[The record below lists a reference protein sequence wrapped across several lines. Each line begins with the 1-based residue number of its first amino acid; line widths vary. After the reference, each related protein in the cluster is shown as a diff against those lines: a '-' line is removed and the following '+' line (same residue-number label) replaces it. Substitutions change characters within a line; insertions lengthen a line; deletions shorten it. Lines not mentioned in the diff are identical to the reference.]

1 MNSQLHPAFFD
12 LVPTVA
18 SSIYRRYRQ
27 WVEKDDVVQECYAW
41 AMARAEHYANLLNE
55 ENSIQRTI
63 NEKRIV
69 WQMRRNAERYCR
81 KEKAKK
87 SGYQIGDES
96 FYNTIIL
103 GQLLPHVIAS
113 VVDGTV
119 LEQAQEMIN
128 DGQPRR
134 PSAPA
139 EGGNLLAILIDIKK
153 AYLKLDVTDK
163 DILIKRYHENLTLE
177 ELGEYLSCATSTADR
192 KVQGAIRRLQ
202 NLLGGESP
210 WQ

>member
-41 AMARAEHYANLLNE
+41 AMSRAEHYATLLNE

>member
-1 MNSQLHPAFFD
+1 MTNLHPAFYD
-12 LVPTVA
+12 LVPSVA
-18 SSIYRRYRQ
+18 TSIYRRYRQ
-27 WVEKDDVVQECYAW
+27 WTEKEDIVQECYSW
-41 AMARAEHYANLLNE
+41 AMGRADHYAELLNE
-55 ENSIQRTI
+55 ENSIQRVI

-69 WQMRRNAERYCR
+69 WQMRRHAERYAR

-96 FYNTIIL
+96 FYDTVLL

-113 VVDGTV
+113 VIDGTV
-119 LEQAQEMIN
+119 LEQAQNLIN
-128 DGQPRR
+128 DGQPRK

-153 AYLKLDVTDK
+153 AYLALDVTDK
-163 DILIKRYHENLTLE
+163 DILIKRYHESLTLE
-177 ELGEYLSCATSTADR
+177 ELGVYLGCATSSADR
-192 KVQGAIRRLQ
+192 RCTSALRKLQ

-210 WQ
+210 WN

>member
-1 MNSQLHPAFFD
+1 MMSQLHPAFFE
-12 LVPTVA
+12 LVPSVA
-18 SSIYRRYRQ
+18 NSIYRRYRQ
-27 WVEKDDVVQECYAW
+27 WVERDDVIQECYAW
-41 AMARAEHYANLLNE
+41 AMNRAEHYATLLE
-55 ENSIQRTI
+55 DENPIQRVI
-63 NEKRIV
+63 NEKRIA
-69 WQMRRNAERYCR
+69 WQMRRHAERYAR

-96 FYNTIIL
+96 FYDTVVL

-119 LEQAQEMIN
+119 LEQAQNLIN
-128 DGQPRR
+128 DGQPRK

-153 AYLKLDVTDK
+153 AYLKLDVADK
-163 DILIKRYHENLTLE
+163 DILIKRYHEALTLE
-177 ELGEYLSCATSTADR
+177 EMGEYLGCATSTADR
-192 KVQGAIRRLQ
+192 RCTSAIRRLQ

-210 WQ
+210 YN